1 MRYRLLHIHI
11 ICLAITALLFSCSR
25 DATDGI
31 PPLVQARLSIELA
44 DDRDADRQ
52 EEIRS
57 IRFIV
62 FSDVSGSA
70 ELDVNERIILD
81 NPTTA
86 TDITARDLRVTPNND
101 IMVIVIANEPQGLTD
116 ELDGITS
123 LGVLQNMKYNIA
135 AILNSN
141 GEIVSSTGMPMT
153 GVVRDISVVPDE
165 TKSIR
170 MVIERAVARVD
181 IFLEATNGGAVTGYI
196 ANTTKVTLHNLTHD
210 SYFVMGNAEN
220 GTRDNANASKNYGK
234 VIENVSTGDLLEKTW
249 VAGEDKIWAYS
260 SAAGAENRKLL
271 CSFYT
276 AERIFRQDKSDR
288 LAVSMVNVLKGPPD
302 TTGITGKV
310 IETITKVDDNG
321 SPVPQPFMEIRR
333 NNVYQITARVG
344 KVGIQIL
351 AVTVEDWGERQD
363 INVNMD
369 L

>member
-1 MRYRLLHIHI
+1 MRYKLLHI
-11 ICLAITALLFSCSR
+11 ICLAFTVLLFACSR
-25 DATDGI
+25 NDAIDESFPVTRA
-31 PPLVQARLSIELA
+31 QLSIGLE
-44 DDRDADRQ
+44 DKGDVNRQ
-52 EEIRS
+52 EMIKT

-62 FSDVSGSA
+62 FRNASGDVR
-70 ELDVNERIILD
+70 LDVNKLVTMD
-81 NPTTA
+81 TPSTA
-86 TDITARDLRVTPNND
+86 TDIAVQDLEVKPNND
-101 IMVIVIANEPQGLTD
+101 IMVIVIANEPQSLTD
-116 ELDGITS
+116 ELDDITS
-123 LGVLQNMKYNIA
+123 LGMLQNMKYNIA
-135 AILNSN
+135 AILNSD

-181 IFLEATNGGAVTGYI
+181 IFLEATNGGAVTGYTSGSI
-196 ANTTKVTLHNLTHD
+196 SVTLHNLTHD

-249 VAGEDKIWAYS
+249 VAGEDNIWAYS

-321 SPVPQPFMEIRR
+321 SPAAQPFMEIRR